1 MAAMDFENIRPYNEE
16 EARQAIQRIVKQDE
30 FYSILS
36 FVFGHEKV
44 KEMAAQATRS
54 QSISEFQ
61 HNFMRPLVWEIVK
74 NTTENLSVSGFK
86 VLQPETPHVFIG
98 NHRDITLD
106 SSILATL
113 LQDYNI
119 LMAITWGDN
128 LMVSPFVTD
137 LGKINRT
144 ITVFRGGSPR
154 EILLN
159 SKRLST
165 YIRKNITEENLS
177 VWIAQRKGRS
187 KNGND
192 KTDPGVLKMLSL
204 SGKGSFP
211 DKLKSLNIRPVCVSY
226 EWEPCDI
233 QKVKELYISL
243 KKNYIKSEDEDL
255 NSILGGVTGQK
266 GRVHY
271 SIGKPVNEKLENF
284 KTGIPNN
291 EHLLRLAELIDVEIF
306 ENYRLWPNNFLA
318 WDRLN
323 QSSKFESHYSADT
336 ERTFE
341 KRIAELLKKTTPL
354 GGNDDEFIKLF
365 LTLYAQPLQNKL
377 THDLPVNSPM
387 EPFA

>member
-1 MAAMDFENIRPYNEE
+1 MVAMDFENIRPYNEE
-16 EARQAIQRIVKQDE
+16 EALQAIQRIVKQSE
-30 FYSILS
+30 FHSILS
-36 FVFGHEKV
+36 SVFGHEKV
-44 KEMAAQATRS
+44 KEMTAQATRS
-54 QSISEFQ
+54 QSVTEFQ

-86 VLQPETPHVFIG
+86 VLQPGTPHVFIG

-119 LMAITWGDN
+119 WLSITWGDN

-154 EILLN
+154 EMLLN

-165 YIRKNITEENLS
+165 YIRKIITEENLS

-233 QKVKELYISL
+233 QKVKELYVSS
-243 KKNYIKSEDEDL
+243 KENYIKSEDEDL
-255 NSILGGVTGQK
+255 KSILGGVTGQK

-284 KTGIPNN
+284 KTDIPNN
-291 EHLLRLAELIDVEIF
+291 EHLLRLSELIDVEIF

-323 QSSKFESHYSADT
+323 QSSKFASRYSADT
-336 ERTFE
+336 ERAFE
-341 KRIAELLKKTTPL
+341 KRIEELLEKAKPL
-354 GGNDDEFIKLF
+354 GGNGDAFIKLF
-365 LTLYAQPLQNKL
+365 LLLYAQPLQNKL
-377 THDLPVNSPM
+377 THGLSLDSPM
-387 EPFA
+387 

>member
-16 EARQAIQRIVKQDE
+16 EAQQAIERIVKQDE

-36 FVFGHEKV
+36 SVFGHEKV
-44 KEMAAQATRS
+44 KEMAAQATHS
-54 QSISEFQ
+54 QSITEFQ

-86 VLQPETPHVFIG
+86 VLQPGTPHVFIG

-119 LMAITWGDN
+119 WLSITWGDN

-154 EILLN
+154 EMLLN
-159 SKRLST
+159 SKRLSI
-165 YIRKNITEENLS
+165 YIRKVITEENLS

-233 QKVKELYISL
+233 QKVKELYVSS
-243 KKNYIKSEDEDL
+243 KENYIKSEDEDL
-255 NSILGGVTGQK
+255 KSILGGVTGQK

-284 KTGIPNN
+284 KRDIPNN
-291 EHLLRLAELIDVEIF
+291 EHLLRLSELIDVEIF

-323 QSSKFESHYSADT
+323 QSSKFESRYSADT
-336 ERTFE
+336 ERVFE
-341 KRIAELLKKTTPL
+341 KRIAKLLEKAKPL
-354 GGNDDEFIKLF
+354 GGNDDKFIKLF
-365 LTLYAQPLQNKL
+365 FSLYAQPLQNKL
-377 THDLPVNSPM
+377 IHGLSLDSPM
-387 EPFA
+387 

>member
-1 MAAMDFENIRPYNEE
+1 MMAMDFENIRPYNEE
-16 EARQAIQRIVKQDE
+16 EAQQAIQRIVKQDE

-36 FVFGHEKV
+36 FVFSYEKV
-44 KEMAAQATRS
+44 KEMAAKAANS
-54 QSISEFQ
+54 QSIIEFQ

-74 NTTENLSVSGFK
+74 NTTENLSISGFK

-119 LMAITWGDN
+119 WLSITWGDN

-154 EILLN
+154 EMLLN
-159 SKRLST
+159 SKRLSN
-165 YIRKNITEENLS
+165 YIRKIITEENLS

-187 KNGND
+187 KNGD
-192 KTDPGVLKMLSL
+192 DRTDPGVLKMLSL

-233 QKVKELYISL
+233 QKVKELYISS
-243 KKNYIKSEDEDL
+243 KENYIKSEDEDL
-255 NSILGGVTGQK
+255 NSILEGITGQK

-271 SIGKPVNEKLENF
+271 SIGKPMNEKLESF
-284 KTGIPNN
+284 KTAIPNN
-291 EHLLRLAELIDVEIF
+291 EHLLQLSELIDVEIF

-323 QSSKFESHYSADT
+323 QSGKFKSRYSADT
-336 ERTFE
+336 ERAFE
-341 KRIAELLKKTTPL
+341 KRIAELLEKAKSL

-365 LTLYAQPLQNKL
+365 LSLYAQPLQNKL
-377 THDLPVNSPM
+377 THGLSLDSPV
-387 EPFA
+387 